1 MFFNKE
7 KIKNFS
13 ENDFNFL
20 KIKIK
25 TDYIEITLNRPEK
38 KNALNSEMINELAL
52 CTDYANQKDSIRA
65 LVYKSTGEVFC
76 SGLFRV
82 ISI

>member
-1 MFFNKE
+1 MVLLECNNMFFNKE

-38 KNALNSEMINELAL
+38 KNALNSEMIN
-52 CTDYANQKDSIRA
+52 
-65 LVYKSTGEVFC
+65 
-76 SGLFRV
+76 
-82 ISI
+82 

>member
-1 MFFNKE
+1 MVLLECNKMFFNKE

-38 KNALNSEMINELAL
+38 KNALNSEMINE
-52 CTDYANQKDSIRA
+52 Q
-65 LVYKSTGEVFC
+65 
-76 SGLFRV
+76 LFISQRV
-82 ISI
+82 RFFVQD

>member
-1 MFFNKE
+1 MVLLECNKMFFNKE

-25 TDYIEITLNRPEK
+25 TDYIEITLNRPDM
-38 KNALNSEMINELAL
+38 KNAHNSEMINELAL
-52 CTDYANQKDSIRA
+52 CTDYANQ
-65 LVYKSTGEVFC
+65 
-76 SGLFRV
+76 
-82 ISI
+82 